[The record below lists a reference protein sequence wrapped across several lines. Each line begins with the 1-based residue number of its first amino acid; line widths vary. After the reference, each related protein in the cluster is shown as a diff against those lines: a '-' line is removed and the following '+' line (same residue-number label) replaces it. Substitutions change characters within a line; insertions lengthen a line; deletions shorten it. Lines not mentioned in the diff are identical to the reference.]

1 MGDSAMGDALELE
14 DDDMTTEVDF
24 SSGESNPYIERAG
37 RRSDIDVPVDVDGA
51 TEQKRFPLA

>member
-1 MGDSAMGDALELE
+1 MGDALELE